1 MPRPENP
8 PPPARHRSPAPS
20 PFSSL
25 DPAVFDRLR
34 RPLLALLCLLFAT
47 LAVRAEPSPP
57 RDATA
62 LHRWVLASGDHHGR
76 PFAIVDKRA
85 ARLQVFDASGR
96 LVGAT
101 PVLLGLTPGDE
112 ALVTELGTRPVAS
125 LTPQERT
132 TPAGRFDAEPG
143 LNDRGEPIVWLDYD
157 AALAIHRLRP
167 ALARERRAERLASAD
182 PAQRRISAGCVV
194 VPVAFF
200 EDVIAPTLGRVRS
213 TVYVLPEAG
222 TPAGSIP
229 VASR

>member
-1 MPRPENP
+1 MLLTCRRML
-8 PPPARHRSPAPS
+8 AWVCL
-20 PFSSL
+20 SL
-25 DPAVFDRLR
+25 G
-34 RPLLALLCLLFAT
+34 LALASVPAAAHPADALAAAQASSAT
-47 LAVRAEPSPP
+47 VAAV
-57 RDATA
+57 
-62 LHRWVLASGDHHGR
+62 RWVLASDDHRGR
-76 PFAIVDKRA
+76 PFAIVDKKD
-85 ARLQVFDASGR
+85 ARLFVFDPAGR

-167 ALARERRAERLASAD
+167 APARERRAERLASAD

-200 EDVIAPTLGRVRS
+200 EDVIAPTLGRGRS
-213 TVYVLPEAG
+213 TVYVLPEADA
-222 TPAGSIP
+222 PAGPIP